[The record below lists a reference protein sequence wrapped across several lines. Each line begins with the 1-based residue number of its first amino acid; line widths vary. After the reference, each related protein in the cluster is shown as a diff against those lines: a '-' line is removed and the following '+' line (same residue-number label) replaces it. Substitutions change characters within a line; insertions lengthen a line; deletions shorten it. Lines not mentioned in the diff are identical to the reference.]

1 MAVTY
6 YTVDRIA
13 AMLDLHPKTV
23 QRYIREG
30 RLKAQKVGKSWRVN
44 GHDLSQFL
52 EGSPAVESAAAPA
65 SGLQSVL
72 ERAADGIKVSAVV
85 DVPVRNSSDAIQIVN
100 WAHAVI
106 HSRDPEQG
114 PASLSSQYIES
125 EHTLRL
131 LLWGSPGF
139 METFLGALHESV
151 GSEVAEP

>member
-13 AMLDLHPKTV
+13 DMLDLHPKTV

-52 EGSPAVESAAAPA
+52 EGSPAVEPAAAPA

-106 HSRDPEQG
+106 HARDPGHG

-151 GSEVAEP
+151 GSEVAEA